1 MTEADLSMFHFSPQM
16 FPLNPCVMPEFHWQ
30 RSLLSPSTRFT
41 CVVLQLRS
49 YSLPT
54 CRCWNCALKCICKPE
69 ENIWSFLE
77 VGLVPIPVFFILRA
91 LVFPSNCFFDIE
103 GKCTGLKVK
112 TNLDSGPAS
121 AIYWLCAFD
130 RPECQGFMFVC
141 LFLFF
146 LAFQTI
152 TSSQIISKY
161 LLRLQTLYQV
171 LGVYGEQTSWAQ
183 ALWSLQ

>member
-1 MTEADLSMFHFSPQM
+1 MTEVDLSMFHFSPQM

-30 RSLLSPSTRFT
+30 RSLLSPSIRFT

-91 LVFPSNCFFDIE
+91 LVFSSNCFFDIE

-112 TNLDSGPAS
+112 TNLDSGPVS
-121 AIYWLCAFD
+121 ATYWLCAFG
-130 RPECQGFMFVC
+130 QAWASGFYVC
-141 LFLFF
+141 LFLSFF
-146 LAFQTI
+146 LSFLNYHKFTN
-152 TSSQIISKY
+152 
-161 LLRLQTLYQV
+161 YQQVFIEAANIVPV